1 MLSLYTYR
9 YLVDGLWQHDPLYP
23 TECDNNGHINNV
35 IVIGGSDS
43 RQEEEGSHTSEISKS
58 ADDAAE
64 SVKRDDVVSI
74 QEQPDNISHY
84 RQTVNTQGDL
94 PTGGKAD
101 VTTDTATVNCKSQG
115 KYK

>member
-1 MLSLYTYR
+1 MITEA
-9 YLVDGLWQHDPLYP
+9 DPP
-23 TECDNNGHINNV
+23 PAAVE
-35 IVIGGSDS
+35 S
-43 RQEEEGSHTSEISKS
+43 QEGESQTLEISKT
-58 ADDAAE
+58 ADEAPE
-64 SVKRDDVVSI
+64 NVKRDDVVSI

-115 KYK
+115 KSEW

>member
-43 RQEEEGSHTSEISKS
+43 RQEVEKSSSEISKS

-101 VTTDTATVNCKSQG
+101 VTTDTATVNCIIQG
-115 KYK
+115 KSE